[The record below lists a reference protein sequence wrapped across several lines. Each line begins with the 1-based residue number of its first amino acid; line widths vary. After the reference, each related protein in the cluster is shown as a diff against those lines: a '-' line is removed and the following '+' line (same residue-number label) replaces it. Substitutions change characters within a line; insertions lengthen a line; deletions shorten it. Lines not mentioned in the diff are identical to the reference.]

1 MRNRKPTILTPRGEM
16 VVAISFMLLLAFL
29 VLLCG
34 AIETLI

>member
-1 MRNRKPTILTPRGEM
+1 MRKRKSITLTPRGEM
-16 VVAISFMLLLAFL
+16 VAAISFMLLLAFL